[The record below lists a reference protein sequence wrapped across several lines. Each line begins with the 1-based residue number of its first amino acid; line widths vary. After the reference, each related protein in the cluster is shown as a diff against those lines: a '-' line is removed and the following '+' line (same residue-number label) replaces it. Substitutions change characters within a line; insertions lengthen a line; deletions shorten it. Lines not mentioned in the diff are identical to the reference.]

1 MGIHFNSEAE
11 PTLSPS
17 ASPTESARPPSAP
30 PPRDRRPTLP
40 TKQPA
45 RRAQTADARSV
56 LSQSRLSLQYAQ
68 QPATHAGQIIY
79 FSTRNLLSCSNSNLS
94 NSPPLSLSQGGGRPV
109 ALPTPCPTAGPIS
122 HASPAARIPLPRSE
136 AAKVDNG
143 QCAANG
149 GHAWAC
155 PGAQLRSRSRPA
167 HALFTVGTLPIIRVS
182 TRPPPSARR
191 KGGASAHCGGGVGVA
206 PMTDEK
212 MPPAAGACESRV

>member
-1 MGIHFNSEAE
+1 MRVKKYKALILVGKHFN
-11 PTLSPS
+11 
-17 ASPTESARPPSAP
+17 
-30 PPRDRRPTLP
+30 
-40 TKQPA
+40 PA
-45 RRAQTADARSV
+45 RVLFPESDALPWAVALFARTDFHSTHPNNYFQIPRAT
-56 LSQSRLSLQYAQ
+56 
-68 QPATHAGQIIY
+68 
-79 FSTRNLLSCSNSNLS
+79 CSNS

-182 TRPPPSARR
+182 TRTAPERAPEGRGIRPLRR
-191 KGGASAHCGGGVGVA
+191 RRRRGTHDG
-206 PMTDEK
+206 
-212 MPPAAGACESRV
+212 

>member
-1 MGIHFNSEAE
+1 MLF
-11 PTLSPS
+11 P
-17 ASPTESARPPSAP
+17 ESDALPWAVALFARTDFHSTHPNNYFQI
-30 PPRDRRPTLP
+30 PR
-40 TKQPA
+40 
-45 RRAQTADARSV
+45 
-56 LSQSRLSLQYAQ
+56 
-68 QPATHAGQIIY
+68 AT
-79 FSTRNLLSCSNSNLS
+79 CSNS